1 MNRGDTSVPPE
12 NSERPVGT
20 SGSGT
25 QASIFGIIVLGL
37 MGGLIV
43 GLIVGPTAAF
53 NGFFLGFAGGALIAA
68 SLYWYATGNRRSSK

>member
-1 MNRGDTSVPPE
+1 MSVP
-12 NSERPVGT
+12 SESTTKPGT
-20 SGSGT
+20 GGQGT

-37 MGGLIV
+37 IGGLIV
-43 GLIVGPTAAF
+43 GLIVGPSAAF